1 MNRTTK
7 STNCDAAVNGNQG
20 CGVQVN
26 KWSSYGPGFN
36 NNGGGIYAME
46 RTNEYIK
53 VFFWPRNDDSLP
65 LDIRSKS
72 NVINT
77 DNWVH
82 VFLNR
87 THSNADHFSSPGIAC
102 GVLPQHSMQH
112 RTKVRTKHYYY
123 QSYSLC
129 VILRVVRTRIA
140 NATSPPPW

>member
-77 DNWVH
+77 DNWVR
-82 VFLNR
+82 VILNR
-87 THSNADHFSSPGIAC
+87 NRLCSLTIFVYRDCLWRTSLALNAISDKSSDQTLSLSILLFVRNSP
-102 GVLPQHSMQH
+102 SS
-112 RTKVRTKHYYY
+112 TKRF
-123 QSYSLC
+123 
-129 VILRVVRTRIA
+129 A
-140 NATSPPPW
+140 NATSW